1 MLKTGRF
8 VFITGPMFSGKT
20 EELLNIYKRYILAGK
35 SVLLFKPAI
44 DDRFVAECVN
54 THGGVSE
61 RAIPISDL
69 SQVFPYLFSD
79 DIEVA
84 AVLID
89 EIQFISL
96 DIADI
101 FTITEQHGIDLI
113 VCGLNLDSCRLP
125 FETTAKI
132 HPYAEVIQKTS
143 VCMGCGSFDAVY
155 TKRLTSEIDKI
166 VVGGADKYTV
176 LCRECYLKPSED

>member
-1 MLKTGRF
+1 MQKTGRF

-44 DDRFVAECVN
+44 DNRFVAECVN
-54 THGGVSE
+54 THCGVSE
-61 RAIPISDL
+61 AAVPICDL
-69 SQVFPYLFSD
+69 AQVFPYLFSYD
-79 DIEVA
+79 TEIS

-89 EIQFISL
+89 EVQFISL
-96 DIADI
+96 DVADV
-101 FTITEQHGIDLI
+101 FTITEQNGIDLI
-113 VCGLNLDSCRLP
+113 VCGLSLDAFRVP
-125 FETTAKI
+125 FETSAKI
-132 HPYAEVIQKTS
+132 LPYAEVIQKKS

-155 TKRLTSEIDKI
+155 TKRLTGETDKI
-166 VVGGADKYTV
+166 VVGGSEKYTV

>member
-1 MLKTGRF
+1 MQRTGRF

-35 SVLLFKPAI
+35 TVLLFKPSI
-44 DDRFVAECVN
+44 DDRFLAECVN
-54 THGGVSE
+54 THTGASE
-61 RAIPISDL
+61 SAIPISELD
-69 SQVFPYLFSD
+69 QIFPYIFSTD
-79 DIEVA
+79 AEVS

-89 EIQFISL
+89 EVQFVSL
-96 DIADI
+96 DMADV
-101 FTITEQHGIDLI
+101 FTITEQNGIDLI
-113 VCGLNLDSCRLP
+113 VCGLSLDAFRVP
-125 FETTAKI
+125 FETSAKI
-132 HPYAEVIQKTS
+132 LPYAEVIQKKS

-155 TKRLTSEIDKI
+155 TKRLTKEFDKI